1 MNTNY
6 LLRRDTLALFM
17 INSTMSY
24 QRQIVTCFILLI
36 SVAVLSSC
44 QPASEAPATTPVI
57 VGSDHHLRD
66 TDYYT
71 DITSAVNSAST
82 GTHIQIT
89 EGTYIVDN
97 PVILRTSNVKLHGS
111 GADKTIILAKNAN
124 QPVFLLE
131 ANGITIEAVTINALI
146 DDGPGR
152 ASFAVQIQEGNE
164 HCTISQTKILNTA
177 ASAIIGHSASDC
189 SLTGNIILNSGDDA
203 VKLHGDRLKVI
214 DNTIIGYFDEAL
226 DLAWGSNIV
235 VTGNYVANGR
245 IGIVVDDCTNALV
258 SQNYVENQILQGIVT
273 GTDPDASIIANT
285 VRNTGYIAYNLHT
298 PQIVA
303 FNLADGSHN
312 IGFRLTDMS
321 SGTIF
326 RNITRGSSSS
336 FVFEN
341 TNNEA
346 TSPNNN
352 VESDGDTRTIAG
364 ISKDITFYNNCEQ
377 TSLNSDDTSCSPY
390 DQGTH
395 LSQKITG
402 HTIASDQSIYIF
414 APSVEIQGITTSDK
428 KRAKKVAELLK
439 YYNPGFLSI
448 QIDRA
453 LMKSEITAD
462 FYEALKGAGELGIGL
477 VRAPFLQFS
486 RGGERSF
493 LWYLSVN
500 GKEVAVVSSIHGG
513 PKARVSFLNNNGEL
527 SFLDTAV
534 LLKDRILL
542 KLLK

>member
-24 QRQIVTCFILLI
+24 QRQIVPYLILLI

-44 QPASEAPATTPVI
+44 QPASEAPATTPII
-57 VGSDHHLRD
+57 VGPDDHPRD

-97 PVILRTSNVKLHGS
+97 PIILRTSNVKLHGS

-124 QPVFLLE
+124 QPIFLLE

-152 ASFAVQIQEGNE
+152 ASFAIQIQEGNE
-164 HCTISQTKILNTA
+164 HCKILQTKILNTA

-189 SLTGNIILNSGDDA
+189 SLIGNIILNSGDDA
-203 VKLHGDRLKVI
+203 VRLHGDRLTVI

-226 DLAWGSNIV
+226 DLARGSNIV
-235 VTGNYVANGR
+235 VTGNYAANGR
-245 IGIVVDDCTNALV
+245 IGIVVDDSTNTLI
-258 SQNYVENQILQGIVT
+258 SQNYVENQILEGIVT
-273 GTDPDASIIANT
+273 GTDPEAVITANT
-285 VRNTGYIAYNLHT
+285 VQNTGNYAYNLNA
-298 PQIVA
+298 PQVVSYNQA
-303 FNLADGSHN
+303 NGAHN
-312 IGFRLTDMS
+312 IGFRITDMTN
-321 SGTIF
+321 GILF
-326 RNITRGSSSS
+326 QNITRGSSRG
-336 FVFEN
+336 FVFKN
-341 TNNEA
+341 VNNKT

-352 VESDGDTRTIAG
+352 AGLDGDTRAIAG
-364 ISKDITFYNNCEQ
+364 LSKEIIFYDNCEQ
-377 TSLNSDDTSCSPY
+377 ASSNSNDTTCTPH
-390 DQGTH
+390 DQGAH
-395 LSQKITG
+395 LAQKTAG
-402 HTIASDQSIYIF
+402 HTIATDQSIYIF
-414 APSVEIQGITTSDK
+414 APSVEIQAATPVDE
-428 KRAKKVAELLK
+428 KRANKVAALLK

-448 QIDRA
+448 QIDGA

-462 FYEALKGAGELGIGL
+462 LYESLKGTGELGIGL
-477 VRAPFLQFS
+477 VRAPFLEFS
-486 RGGERSF
+486 GGARSY
-493 LWYLSVN
+493 LWYLSVD
-500 GKEVAVVSSIHGG
+500 GKDVVVVSSIHGG
-513 PKARVSFLNNNGEL
+513 PKARISFLNNGEL
-527 SFLDTAV
+527 SFLNSIE
-534 LLKDRILL
+534 LLKDKVLL